1 MSNYVYKDVVPFSIL
16 DAGFYLPVIKQGVAT
31 NTINTL
37 ESYDSG
43 EDSGLGL
50 VPISGILFTI
60 SKQIWDAYKN
70 TISYTDFLVNVKIA
84 SNNQTYFSDR
94 ELTSLSCVFG
104 EEYDNINY
112 VTLLGILSG
121 GTHYAPTKNVNLEI
135 TYTSSNIIFTRNN
148 IPIKTAG
155 GRIIGRHVNWEGSVI
170 NFDQYGTRTNL
181 FVPDAKF
188 RDLGDYSISNKIIS
202 TDTQMHS
209 PIFDISTE
217 NHMSAKYVYLIADG
231 RKEDNDYFTNTEYL
245 TDTQLQSKI
254 DSLLNNA
261 QSFANDFTAKEGT
274 DAILALDSNSKAA
287 NYVRSVI
294 PSKLT
299 PCNIP
304 NFYELCV
311 LYLESDNIDLLDY
324 DIRYTPNFPTGR
336 RLGAPARFNGRAIE
350 KQSCTEVS
358 IIGSSGS
365 QSFEGL
371 HLNNGGLSRMY
382 GRYTTIGVI
391 PVLEL

>member
-1 MSNYVYKDVVPFSIL
+1 MSNYIYEEKLIPFNIRDMGYAIFTVKQGISGTTPSTEPPTPLIGLLIVIDKSLWKVYKNKLSGSDF
-16 DAGFYLPVIKQGVAT
+16 
-31 NTINTL
+31 TINIKL
-37 ESYDSG
+37 ADGRNY
-43 EDSGLGL
+43 
-50 VPISGILFTI
+50 ISDLT
-60 SKQIWDAYKN
+60 
-70 TISYTDFLVNVKIA
+70 
-84 SNNQTYFSDR
+84 FSSI
-94 ELTSLSCVFG
+94 TCVFG
-104 EEYDNINY
+104 EEYDDVDY
-112 VTLLGILSG
+112 VTLYGKFSR
-121 GTHYAPTKNVNLEI
+121 TSATYAPNENTNIELIYTPTNTTFRRENV
-135 TYTSSNIIFTRNN
+135 TC
-148 IPIKTAG
+148 KTAG
-155 GRIIGRHVNWEGSVI
+155 GRVIGRHINWQGSVI
-170 NFDQYGTRTNL
+170 GFDQYGTNTNL
-181 FVPDAKF
+181 YIPDAKF
-188 RDLGDYSISNKIIS
+188 RSLSDYTISNKIIS
-202 TDTQMHS
+202 NDTQMHS

-217 NHMSAKYVYLIADG
+217 DHMSAKYIYLIADG
-231 RKEDNDYFTNTEYL
+231 RKDDNEYFTDTEYL

-274 DAILALDSNSKAA
+274 DAILALDSNSAAA

-324 DIRYTPNFPTGR
+324 DIRYTPDFPAGR
-336 RLGAPARFNGRAIE
+336 RLGAPARFNGKSIT
-350 KQSCTEVS
+350 KQSCTEAS
-358 IIGSSGS
+358 IIGSSGY

-371 HLNNGGLSRMY
+371 HLNNGGLSRLY

>member
-1 MSNYVYKDVVPFSIL
+1 MSNYVYEEKLIPFNIRDTGYAIPS
-16 DAGFYLPVIKQGVAT
+16 IKQGIPGTTTSMDQLVPWIGLLIVIDKSVW
-31 NTINTL
+31 NFYKGKLSGSDFTINIKLANGNNYT
-37 ESYDSG
+37 
-43 EDSGLGL
+43 SGL
-50 VPISGILFTI
+50 T
-60 SKQIWDAYKN
+60 
-70 TISYTDFLVNVKIA
+70 
-84 SNNQTYFSDR
+84 FSSI
-94 ELTSLSCVFG
+94 TCVFG
-104 EEYDNINY
+104 EEYDNVDY
-112 VTLLGILSG
+112 VTLYGKFSSTSAI
-121 GTHYAPTKNVNLEI
+121 YAPNSNTKIELI
-135 TYTSSNIIFTRNN
+135 YLPSNTTFTKDN
-148 IPIKTAG
+148 IACKTAG
-155 GRIIGRHVNWEGSVI
+155 SRVMGRHVNWEGSVI

-181 FVPDAKF
+181 YIPDAKF

-202 TDTQMHS
+202 TNTQMHS

-231 RKEDNDYFTNTEYL
+231 RKDDNEYFTNTEYL

-324 DIRYTPNFPTGR
+324 DIRYTPNFPAGR
-336 RLGAPARFNGRAIE
+336 RLGAPGRFNGRAIE

-358 IIGSSGS
+358 IIGSSGR
-365 QSFEGL
+365 QDFEGL

-382 GRYTTIGVI
+382 RRGTTIGVI

>member
-1 MSNYVYKDVVPFSIL
+1 MSNYVYEEKLIPFNIRDMGYAIST
-16 DAGFYLPVIKQGVAT
+16 VKQGIPGTAPSTGTSTALTGLLIVIDKSLWDAFKGKLSGSEF
-31 NTINTL
+31 TINIKGI
-37 ESYDSG
+37 DS
-43 EDSGLGL
+43 SNVSQGL
-50 VPISGILFTI
+50 T
-60 SKQIWDAYKN
+60 
-70 TISYTDFLVNVKIA
+70 
-84 SNNQTYFSDR
+84 FSSI
-94 ELTSLSCVFG
+94 TCVFG
-104 EEYDNINY
+104 EEYENIDY
-112 VTLLGILSG
+112 VTLYGKFDNVTLSSI
-121 GTHYAPTKNVNLEI
+121 PTQNTKIELI
-135 TYTSSNIIFTRNN
+135 YLPSNTTFTKDN
-148 IPIKTAG
+148 IACRTAG
-155 GRIIGRHVNWEGSVI
+155 GRVMGRHVNWEGSVI

-181 FVPDAKF
+181 YIPDAKF

-231 RKEDNDYFTNTEYL
+231 RKEDDDYFTNTEYL

-324 DIRYTPNFPTGR
+324 DIRYTPNFPAGR